1 MRMGMGIISLL
12 FVAMLTLCV
21 PSVAAV
27 PPVSKFTTTPSG
39 NHITC
44 AMTQQPTDLAITAP
58 AQVKTN
64 QTFAIT
70 GRLTSGTD
78 GISNAQVHLWWLMS
92 ANESYVMG
100 NSTTGSDGSF
110 TTKLYLDSPGSF
122 DIQYSYDGNDQYA
135 PCSSNVIEI
144 TVSQ

>member
-21 PSVAAV
+21 PNVAAA
-27 PPVSKFTTTPSG
+27 PVSKFTTTPCG
-39 NHITC
+39 DHITY
-44 AMTQQPTDLAITAP
+44 AMAQQPTDLTITAP

-64 QTFAIT
+64 ETFAIT
-70 GRLTSGTD
+70 GSLTSGTS

-92 ANESYVMG
+92 ANESYVIG

-122 DIQYSYDGNDQYA
+122 DIQYTYDGNNQYA
-135 PCSSNVIEI
+135 PCASNVIEI
-144 TVSQ
+144 TVNQ